1 MSVWTG
7 ENPRRP
13 RSSPTLVAHMLLLL
27 LLPLVSAN
35 IRHHAH
41 THSRH
46 PSSMP
51 SLGRRVSTLL
61 TVGASRASGATSAA
75 AKSGRVPT
83 DQQVTLS
90 RTLGIVVPRRRPS
103 LGTPPT
109 EPLEG
114 PFQEGGEMAPSK
126 GRLTEGGGVSEAAAP
141 ASEAAA
147 PYSKVAAPTSKAA
160 APTSQVAA
168 PTSQVAAPT
177 AVAARLLV
185 ARTALEEAQTAAAAA
200 RLTHR
205 RWVAATAVAAAAARA
220 VNRFL
225 AARDALPHPAP
236 RTPPAT
242 EWCATQPTTNNRKVV
257 SDHVRPSRQARQ
269 ALHPPPRWDW
279 ASTECQR
286 IDGFILDCDGTLYE
300 PEVELPPPLPTLRPP
315 TSNHPP
321 ATLDPLPPHT
331 PSPPPTPPPPL
342 TGPHRW
348 RHRAPELAPP
358 PEDSVCSPL

>member
-1 MSVWTG
+1 MHASIKLDVHIEFWVLCSDSVWSG
-7 ENPRRP
+7 ENPSRP

-46 PSSMP
+46 PSSIP
-51 SLGRRVSTLL
+51 SLGRRMSTLL

-75 AKSGRVPT
+75 AKSGPVPT

-114 PFQEGGEMAPSK
+114 PFQEGGEMAPSE
-126 GRLTEGGGVSEAAAP
+126 GRLTKGGGISEAAAP

-147 PYSKVAAPTSKAA
+147 PSSKVAAPTSK
-160 APTSQVAA
+160 VAA
-168 PTSQVAAPT
+168 PA

-242 EWCATQPTTNNRKVV
+242 
-257 SDHVRPSRQARQ
+257 
-269 ALHPPPRWDW
+269 
-279 ASTECQR
+279 
-286 IDGFILDCDGTLYE
+286 
-300 PEVELPPPLPTLRPP
+300 
-315 TSNHPP
+315 
-321 ATLDPLPPHT
+321 
-331 PSPPPTPPPPL
+331 
-342 TGPHRW
+342 
-348 RHRAPELAPP
+348 
-358 PEDSVCSPL
+358 

>member
-1 MSVWTG
+1 MHASIKLDVHIEFWVLCSESVWTG

-51 SLGRRVSTLL
+51 SLGRRMSTLL

-126 GRLTEGGGVSEAAAP
+126 GRLTEGGDVSEAAAP

-147 PYSKVAAPTSKAA
+147 PTFEVAAPTFEVAAPSSKVAAPTSKVA
-160 APTSQVAA
+160 APDSQVAA
-168 PTSQVAAPT
+168 PA

-257 SDHVRPSRQARQ
+257 SDHMKPSRPSRQ

-300 PEVELPPPLPTLRPP
+300 PEVELDSPRPH
-315 TSNHPP
+315 S
-321 ATLDPLPPHT
+321 LL
-331 PSPPPTPPPPL
+331 
-342 TGPHRW
+342 
-348 RHRAPELAPP
+348 
-358 PEDSVCSPL
+358 